1 MPAYALRA
9 EFKDTYAGGTLN
21 AGINGESLD
30 TLAALEEGAG
40 VIVVDD
46 DDSYSVDALDQAPAF
61 KRVAVP
67 QAVKKDPTKVVAP
80 SGGDDKKER

>member
-30 TLAALEEGAG
+30 TLHALKLGKG
-40 VIVVDD
+40 VIVVDEND
-46 DDSYSVDALDQAPAF
+46 AYKIAALDAAPAF
-61 KRVAVP
+61 KSVAEP
-67 QAVKKDPTKVVAP
+67 KDAKTHDELVA
-80 SGGDDKKER
+80 EREKRNN